1 MFQPLDGPGLYG
13 SLSVSTTAVE
23 VKVGAS
29 VDEDRQVVT
38 VQPLDGDIYYGY
50 NSSVTTSTGTKIF
63 QGQFFP
69 FEASRRLSIYLI
81 AESGTVDV
89 RITEVG

>member
-1 MFQPLDGPGLYG
+1 MLQPLDGPAVYG
-13 SLSVSTTAVE
+13 AINVTTSPAE

-29 VDEDRQVVT
+29 PLTERKVAT
-38 VQPLDGDIYYGY
+38 VQPLDGDIYFGY
-50 NSSVTTSTGTKIF
+50 DASVNSTTGTKIF

-69 FEASRRLSIYLI
+69 FEAGEALPIYI
-81 AESGTVDV
+81 VAASGTVNV